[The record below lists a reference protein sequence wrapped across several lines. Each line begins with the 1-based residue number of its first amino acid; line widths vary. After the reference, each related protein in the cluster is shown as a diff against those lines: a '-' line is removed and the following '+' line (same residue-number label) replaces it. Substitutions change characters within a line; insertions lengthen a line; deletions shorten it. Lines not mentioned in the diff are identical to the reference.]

1 MRKLVLTLLDDDQL
15 ERIGDS
21 LSSSIRRKILRLVSH
36 SSYTLNELAD
46 LLGVALSTTSF
57 HIKILREAGLVKVLA
72 SPSRKGNE
80 KNISIDCDSMLVYF
94 NGVVDVSNL
103 REVINIPLG
112 SFIDFDIKAP
122 CAICTS
128 EKVLEPLDDINVF
141 YSHARLDAQLIAF
154 YKGHITYPLLLNNA
168 GITPVSSLSIFLEL
182 CSECPNY
189 NNSWKSH
196 ITFWINDVELA
207 TYLSPGD
214 YGDRRGNYTPS
225 WWPDGSTQYGMPTT
239 ITINA
244 TGTFINGTL
253 ASGMTIS
260 EVNLSSKKVNRLK
273 IGFKED
279 SKYIGGVNLFGAK
292 FGDVDEDII
301 VTVTYELTPS

>member
-1 MRKLVLTLLDDDQL
+1 MRKLTLTLLDDKQL
-15 ERIGDS
+15 EKIGDS
-21 LSSSIRRKILRLVSH
+21 LSSAVRRKILLLVSH
-36 SSYTLNELAD
+36 SSYTLMELAEQ
-46 LLGVALSTTSF
+46 LGVALSTTSF
-57 HIKILREAGLVKVLA
+57 HVKILKEAGLIKVLA

-80 KNISIDCDSMLVYF
+80 KNISIDCDSMLLYF

-103 REVINIPLG
+103 REVVNIPLG
-112 SFIDFDIKAP
+112 SFIEANIKAP

-141 YSHARLDAQLIAF
+141 ASPMRINAQLISF
-154 YKGHITYPLLLNNA
+154 YQGYITYPLPLNNA
-168 GITPVSSLSIFLEL
+168 SMAKVSSISIFLEL

-196 ITFWINDVELA
+196 ITFWLNDVEIA

-214 YGDRRGNYTPS
+214 YGDRRGNYTPN

-239 ITINA
+239 ITINSS
-244 TGTFINGTL
+244 GSFINGAL
-253 ASGMTIS
+253 ASATTIADLGLTLKQI
-260 EVNLSSKKVNRLK
+260 NKLK
-273 IGFKED
+273 IGLKDD

-292 FGDVDEDII
+292 FGDIDEDII
-301 VTVTYELTPS
+301 VTVTYEQPAK